1 MQTTCTALRETC
13 ANGELFKTI
22 PTAQLRPEGATFI
35 ETPFSAHKYVLSESW
50 MIMPR
55 MFPSVA
61 TRGEMR

>member
-1 MQTTCTALRETC
+1 MQTTCAALREMC
-13 ANGELFKTI
+13 ADGALFKMI
-22 PTAQLRPEGATFI
+22 PTAQLRPEGATYI
-35 ETPFSAHKYVLSESW
+35 ETAFSAPKYVLSESW